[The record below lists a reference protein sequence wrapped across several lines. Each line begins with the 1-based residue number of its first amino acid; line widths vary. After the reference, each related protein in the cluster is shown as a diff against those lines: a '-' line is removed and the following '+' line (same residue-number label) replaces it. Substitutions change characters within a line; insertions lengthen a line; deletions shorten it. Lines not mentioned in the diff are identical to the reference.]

1 MPKSKIHPD
10 FIGSTEKRQQGGVM
24 SSLTFRSTQ
33 LPWSNSQ
40 QENLFN
46 KILIILLMLTL
57 VLGVVVPNISL
68 PELKRE
74 KLEKLPPQLAK
85 VIKRK
90 KAEPKPKPTPKI
102 EKKIEKPVEKKIEPK
117 KIEKVKAKSKPVV
130 VAKPKPKPKKVVK
143 KEHSPERVKA
153 AKEKAQKLIA
163 NFSNDLADMRNM
175 VDMTAL
181 TADSSVLSNAGAA
194 ATAVGTVVDQAAV
207 QRVGGIDETQLT
219 RKTGGEQLAQAQR
232 DTTEVK
238 AVAKEALVDK
248 VDDTKVAG
256 MSRTQMQIRR
266 VFEQNKSRF
275 DRIYRKALRSNPVL
289 QGTVTLGIEVAA
301 SGEVSDCNVTS
312 SDLEDAK
319 VIKRITM
326 TCKRLAFDAANKTD
340 KFEYPLT
347 FAP

>member
-1 MPKSKIHPD
+1 
-10 FIGSTEKRQQGGVM
+10 M
-24 SSLTFRSTQ
+24 SSLTFRSTE
-33 LPWSNSQ
+33 LPWSDSK
-40 QENLFN
+40 QEHLFN
-46 KILIILLMLTL
+46 KVLIALLMLTL
-57 VLGVVVPNISL
+57 ILGIAVPNITL

-74 KLEKLPPQLAK
+74 NLEKLPPQLAK

-90 KAEPKPKPTPKI
+90 KEAPKPKPVPKV
-102 EKKIEKPVEKKIEPK
+102 EKKIEKPVEKKVEPK
-117 KIEKVKAKSKPVV
+117 KVEAVKAKPKPKPVV
-130 VAKPKPKPKKVVK
+130 VAKPKPKPKPKPVAK
-143 KEHSPERVKA
+143 TERTPERIKA
-153 AKEKAQKLIA
+153 AKEKAKKLIS
-163 NFSNDLADMRNM
+163 NFSNDLADMQNM
-175 VDMTAL
+175 VDMSTLAV
-181 TADSSVLSNAGAA
+181 DSSVLTNAGAA
-194 ATAVGTVVDQAAV
+194 ATVVGTVVDQAAV
-207 QRVGGIDETQLT
+207 DRVGGIDETQLT
-219 RKTGGEQLAQAQR
+219 RATGAEQLATAQR

-238 AVAKEALVDK
+238 AVAKEDLVDA
-248 VDDTKVAG
+248 VADTKVAG

-301 SGEVSDCNVTS
+301 SGEVSDCNVKS

-326 TCKRLAFDAANKTD
+326 TCKMLAFDAASKED

>member
-1 MPKSKIHPD
+1 
-10 FIGSTEKRQQGGVM
+10 M
-24 SSLTFRSTQ
+24 SSLTFRSTE
-33 LPWSNSQ
+33 LPWSDSK
-40 QENLFN
+40 QEHLFN
-46 KILIILLMLTL
+46 KVLIALLMLTL
-57 VLGVVVPNISL
+57 ILGIAVPNITL

-74 KLEKLPPQLAK
+74 NLEKLPPQLAK

-90 KAEPKPKPTPKI
+90 KEAPKPKPVPKV
-102 EKKIEKPVEKKIEPK
+102 EKKIEKPVEKKVEPK
-117 KIEKVKAKSKPVV
+117 KVEAVKAKPKPKPVV
-130 VAKPKPKPKKVVK
+130 VAKPKPKPKPKPVAK
-143 KEHSPERVKA
+143 TERTPERIKA
-153 AKEKAQKLIA
+153 AKEKAKKLIS
-163 NFSNDLADMRNM
+163 NFSNDLADMQNM
-175 VDMTAL
+175 VDMSTLAV
-181 TADSSVLSNAGAA
+181 DSSVLTNAGAA
-194 ATAVGTVVDQAAV
+194 ATVVGTVVDQAAV
-207 QRVGGIDETQLT
+207 DRVGGIDETQLT
-219 RKTGGEQLAQAQR
+219 RATGAEQLATAQR

-238 AVAKEALVDK
+238 AVAKEELVDA
-248 VDDTKVAG
+248 VADTKVAG

-301 SGEVSDCNVTS
+301 SGEVSDCNVKS

-326 TCKRLAFDAANKTD
+326 TCKMLAFDAANKED

>member
-1 MPKSKIHPD
+1 
-10 FIGSTEKRQQGGVM
+10 M
-24 SSLTFRSTQ
+24 SSLTFRSTE
-33 LPWSNSQ
+33 LPWSDSK
-40 QENLFN
+40 QEHLFN
-46 KILIILLMLTL
+46 KVLIALLMLTL
-57 VLGVVVPNISL
+57 ILGIAVPNITL

-74 KLEKLPPQLAK
+74 NLEKLPPQLAK

-90 KAEPKPKPTPKI
+90 KEAPKPKPVPKV
-102 EKKIEKPVEKKIEPK
+102 EKKIEKPVEKKVEPK
-117 KIEKVKAKSKPVV
+117 KVEAVKAKPKPKPVV
-130 VAKPKPKPKKVVK
+130 VAKPKPKPKPKPVTRQ
-143 KEHSPERVKA
+143 ERTPERIKA
-153 AKEKAQKLIA
+153 AKEVAKKLIS
-163 NFSNDLADMRNM
+163 NFAPDLADMRNM
-175 VDMTAL
+175 VDNMSAL
-181 TADSSVLSNAGAA
+181 TIDSSVLTNAGAA
-194 ATAVGTVVDQAAV
+194 ATDVGSVVDQAAV
-207 QRVGGIDETQLT
+207 DRVGGIDETQLT
-219 RKTGGEQLAQAQR
+219 RATGAEQLATAQR

-238 AVAKEALVDK
+238 AVTKDELVDA
-248 VDDTKVAG
+248 VADTKVAG

-301 SGEVSDCNVTS
+301 SGEVSDCNVKS

-326 TCKRLAFDAANKTD
+326 TCKMLAFDAASKED